1 MSTLFISHSAS
12 DHEIAEALRSAINE
26 LLGESMGLIEIQS
39 SSSAERGPQGGD
51 KWRQWIDRQVVEA
64 KTALIVLSR
73 ESVTRSWPLWE
84 AAACRGVALQ
94 RMQKET
100 EPVDPL
106 IIALRYGITNDE
118 CPDPLREEQI
128 CSGENPDEMIIV
140 FKKILKYH
148 QADENVFVNVGEIGK
163 KVLCTYIDSVKK
175 TLLNAP
181 SLVTEA
187 TVQDWLV
194 RLDKLEEDKRS
205 TELTS
210 YQSWM
215 NIAFGHDP
223 TSPTTMQRQIDLRL
237 HRRLGDYY
245 LEQRNFVLAIE
256 QLRLARESAPRDIY
270 VLSRLT
276 EALIKQIL
284 KKSDKHESV
293 KELQPEIEELQQ
305 RITVLDPDAIYTSPD
320 TAASVAKYSRRIK
333 ERPEEAITIYTN
345 ALKHNPD
352 SYYLSDVL
360 AQTQLE
366 VGKIREATKTYE
378 ITLAILKRIPDRS
391 VWSFAT
397 KITANLVLN
406 NLNDAKKAIGEILKL
421 HPTKNQLMSIKEG
434 ILDIC
439 AKTGI
444 AEKDK
449 KDLMTRMSQ

>member
-12 DHEIAEALRSAINE
+12 DHEIAEALRRAIST
-26 LLGESMGLIEIQS
+26 LLGESIGLIEIQY

-51 KWRQWIDRQVVEA
+51 KWRQWIDQQVVEA

-106 IIALRYGITNDE
+106 IIALTYGITKDE
-118 CPDPLREEQI
+118 CPDPLQAEQI
-128 CSGENPDEMIIV
+128 YSGEDPDDMIIA
-140 FKKILKYH
+140 FKQILKYH

-163 KVLCTYIDSVKK
+163 KVLRTYIDSVKK

-194 RLDKLEEDKRS
+194 RLDKLVEDKRW
-205 TELTS
+205 TELRS
-210 YQSWM
+210 YQNWM
-215 NIAFGHDP
+215 NLAFGHD
-223 TSPTTMQRQIDLRL
+223 SKTMQRQIDFRL

-245 LEQRNFVLAIE
+245 LEQRHFLWAIE

-270 VLSRLT
+270 VLGRLS

-284 KKSDKHESV
+284 ISDKPESSKKLQDEV
-293 KELQPEIEELQQ
+293 KDLQK
-305 RITVLDPDAIYTSPD
+305 RITDLDPEAIYTNSD
-320 TAASVAKYSRRIK
+320 TAALAAKYSRRIEK
-333 ERPEEAITIYTN
+333 DSKKAIEIYTR

-352 SYYLSDVL
+352 SYYLADVL
-360 AQTQLE
+360 GQTQIE
-366 VGKIREATKTYE
+366 VGNKNDAIKTYKDTLKILERIDDYNVWSLATKT
-378 ITLAILKRIPDRS
+378 
-391 VWSFAT
+391 
-397 KITANLVLN
+397 TANLVLQ
-406 NLNDAKKAIGEILKL
+406 NLNDAKNAIDEIIKL